1 MAIDPDEID
10 SIEKSMVHDVDETPQ
25 PKGWG
30 IYLTLRFLSK
40 VILGVYGVM
49 LLGMVIL
56 QIILRGGENIPV
68 SLMPQSVLMA
78 LPIAFV
84 AVYFYFVSELEPEL
98 ARKRTASGRIV
109 AFLIVFVVMQ
119 VVSVLLWVGV
129 AKAFSLH

>member
-1 MAIDPDEID
+1 MAIDPNEID
-10 SIEKSMVHDVDETPQ
+10 SIEKSMVHDADDSPQ
-25 PKGWG
+25 PEGWG

-40 VILGVYGVM
+40 VVLGVYGVM

-56 QIILRGGENIPV
+56 QIFLRGGETIPT

-84 AVYFYFVSELEPEL
+84 AVYFYFTSELEPEL
-98 ARKRTASGRIV
+98 ARKRTAAGRTA
-109 AFLIVFVVMQ
+109 AFLIVFAVMQ
-119 VVSVLLWVGV
+119 VVSVLLWVGL